1 MIRKS
6 AIKTACNFAKND
18 IIVSANGFISRDV
31 YSSFEKDTNFYMIGS
46 MGLASSIGLGI
57 ALKKPR
63 KKIFVFDGDGNI
75 LMNLG
80 SLVTI
85 GSIAPKNLIHLV
97 FDNSIH
103 ESTGGQPTATDTI
116 EIEKIAKACNYK
128 HIFKVS
134 TKIQILKIL
143 RELKKY
149 RGPILILIKI
159 EKGKSIGN
167 RINKKPKN
175 IRQEFSKNL

>member
-1 MIRKS
+1 
-6 AIKTACNFAKND
+6 
-18 IIVSANGFISRDV
+18 
-31 YSSFEKDTNFYMIGS
+31 
-46 MGLASSIGLGI
+46 
-57 ALKKPR
+57 
-63 KKIFVFDGDGNI
+63 
-75 LMNLG
+75 MNLG